1 MLMDYKLNMGI
12 WESVFAVPDCV
23 VDKYIKLA
31 RGSDLKVL
39 LYIIHN
45 GSKNSSTDKISEDLE
60 LSKDT
65 VEEAFLFWEQVG
77 LISHNGEYTIKE
89 NESKK
94 VSEELKPKE
103 IIRPTSNI
111 TLSPREI
118 ASRIDESDEIRYL
131 FEYAEKSFDHIL
143 TNTEQRSLIWM
154 RDYLGLPVDVIQ
166 MLFEYCKAIDKMN
179 VRYIEKVAMNW
190 HEKEILTHEQAENE
204 IQSYIKRHSLSSKIM
219 SAFGL
224 SRKFSSKEETFIND
238 WAEKNFDIDIIS
250 YAYDKTIDA
259 INKLSFPYI
268 NKILCG
274 WYENGLTSTEMIDN
288 YSENYSKEQNKQS
301 YDLDKFDKLALNIS
315 SNGG

>member
-1 MLMDYKLNMGI
+1 MFMDYKLNMGI

-45 GSKNSSTDKISEDLE
+45 GSKNLSTDKISEDLE
-60 LSKDT
+60 ISKDS
-65 VEEAFLFWEQVG
+65 VEEAFLFWEQIG
-77 LISHNGEYTIKE
+77 LISHSGEYIHKE
-89 NESKK
+89 NESQK
-94 VSEELKPKE
+94 VLEESKPKD

-118 ASRIDESDEIRYL
+118 AARIDESDEVRYL

-166 MLFEYCKAIDKMN
+166 MLFEYCKAINKMN

-190 HEKEILTHEQAENE
+190 HEKEIATHEQAENE
-204 IQSYIKRHSLSSKIM
+204 IQNYIKRHTLSSKIM

-224 SRKFSSKEETFIND
+224 NRKFSSKEEAFIKD
-238 WAEKNFDIDIIS
+238 WSQKNFDIDIITC
-250 YAYDKTIDA
+250 AYDKTIDA

-274 WYENGLTSTEMIDN
+274 WYENGLTSIEMI
-288 YSENYSKEQNKQS
+288 ENYYETYSKEKEQNKQ
-301 YDLDKFDKLALNIS
+301 LCEFDNLALNIS